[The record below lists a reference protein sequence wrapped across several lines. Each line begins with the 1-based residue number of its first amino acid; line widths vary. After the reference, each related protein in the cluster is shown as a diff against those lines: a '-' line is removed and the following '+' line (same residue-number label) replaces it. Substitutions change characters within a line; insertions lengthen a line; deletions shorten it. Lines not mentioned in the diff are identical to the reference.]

1 LTEVR
6 KFGLLFGGMCA
17 LAAGYCFW
25 RGNILAGWFTGSAV
39 FFAVTGLFFE
49 PVLRPIHT
57 AWMAFAR
64 ALAWVNTRLLLGV
77 FFYMVL
83 TPLGVVMRLL
93 GKDFLD
99 ERIDR
104 SSKSYWITREPAPL
118 DKARC
123 ERLF

>member
-1 LTEVR
+1 MTEVR
-6 KFGLLFGGMCA
+6 KFGLLFSGVCA
-17 LAAGYCFW
+17 LAAGYSFW
-25 RGNILAGWFTGSAV
+25 KGSDLAGWFTGGAA
-39 FFAVTGLFFE
+39 FFMLTGLFFE
-49 PVLRPIHT
+49 PVLRPIHA

-64 ALAWVNTRLLLGV
+64 ALAWANTRLLLGV
-77 FFYMVL
+77 FFYLVL
-83 TPLGVVMRLL
+83 TPLGLVMRLF

-104 SSKSYWITREPAPL
+104 SSRSYWIPRKPEPL

>member
-6 KFGLLFGGMCA
+6 KFGLLFGGICA
-17 LAAGYCFW
+17 LAAGYCSW
-25 RGNILAGWFTGSAV
+25 KGTNLAGWFAGGAV
-39 FFAVTGLFFE
+39 FFVVTGLFIK
-49 PVLRPIHT
+49 PVLRPIYT

-64 ALAWVNTRLLLGV
+64 VLAWVNTRLLLGV
-77 FFYMVL
+77 FFYLVL
-83 TPLGVVMRLL
+83 TPLGLVMRLF

-104 SSKSYWITREPAPL
+104 SSKSYWIMRKPAPL